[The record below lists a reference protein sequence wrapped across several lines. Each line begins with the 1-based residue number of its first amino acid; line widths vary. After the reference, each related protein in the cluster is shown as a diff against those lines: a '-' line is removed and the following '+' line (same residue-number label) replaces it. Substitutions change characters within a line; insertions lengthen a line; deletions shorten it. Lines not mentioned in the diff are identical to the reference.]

1 MNAGDSIAVIDL
13 LFGDS
18 GKGTTV
24 EALTRQY
31 GFKTIVRFNG
41 GPQAAHTVVR
51 SDGRW
56 HTFRQFG
63 SGSFEPNVRTVC
75 SRFMLIDP
83 AAQMHEAEQL
93 AHLGVPRVFQRLF
106 VDERCLIV
114 TAWHRL
120 LGRIREL
127 DRGDQRHG
135 STGHGV
141 GEAVRYARLFP
152 DRALRVRHLASLQE
166 TNVRLRELKA
176 FAIDQAE
183 QCTFAHE
190 QSRALFR
197 QMRDELFF
205 WEQCE
210 TYLTWH
216 RTRPFHRV
224 EDDAGWRAL
233 LADEPLL
240 FEGAQGVLLDP
251 VYGFPPHVTKT
262 DVTDRSLQALEQE
275 WRLPRPVKR
284 LGVLR
289 GYATRHGSGPFLGE
303 EKIFP
308 LTETHNIENPW
319 QGSMRFGWHHPELL
333 RRSRA
338 ALLRLD
344 GVTITC
350 LDQLAGQSARIV
362 SEPGSFHWSHLAAK
376 ARFLEPDLRA
386 FLNVFIREL
395 RVPIRL
401 LSFGPTF
408 EDKRFLS
415 SDFSP
420 L

>member
-93 AHLGVPRVFQRLF
+93 AHLGVPRIFERLF

-114 TAWHRL
+114 TTWHRL

-135 STGHGV
+135 STGQGV
-141 GEAVRYARLFP
+141 GETVRYAQLFP
-152 DRALRVRHLASLQE
+152 EQALRVRHLSPRRELHARLQE
-166 TNVRLRELKA
+166 LRA
-176 FAIDQAE
+176 CMIDQAE
-183 QCTFAHE
+183 QC
-190 QSRALFR
+190 ALAT
-197 QMRDELFF
+197 E
-205 WEQCE
+205 E
-210 TYLTWH
+210 
-216 RTRPFHRV
+216 V
-224 EDDAGWRAL
+224 RAL
-233 LADEPLL
+233 LADMRRPEVFQHDFVHCAAWRERVTHRVENDAQWRALLGDEPVL

-262 DVTDRSLQALEQE
+262 DVTDRSLQALEHE
-275 WRLPRPVKR
+275 WQLPRLVKR

-289 GYATRHGSGPFLGE
+289 GYATRHGAGPFPGE
-303 EKIFP
+303 EKTFS
-308 LTETHNIENPW
+308 LTETHNVENPW

-338 ALLRLD
+338 ALLHLD
-344 GVTITC
+344 GIAITC
-350 LDQLAGQSARIV
+350 LDQLAGRSVRMV

-386 FLNVFIREL
+386 FLDVFMREL
-395 RVPIRL
+395 RAPVRL

>member
-1 MNAGDSIAVIDL
+1 
-13 LFGDS
+13 
-18 GKGTTV
+18 
-24 EALTRQY
+24 
-31 GFKTIVRFNG
+31 
-41 GPQAAHTVVR
+41 
-51 SDGRW
+51 
-56 HTFRQFG
+56 
-63 SGSFEPNVRTVC
+63 
-75 SRFMLIDP
+75 
-83 AAQMHEAEQL
+83 
-93 AHLGVPRVFQRLF
+93 
-106 VDERCLIV
+106 LIV
-114 TAWHRL
+114 TTWHRL

-135 STGHGV
+135 STGQGV
-141 GEAVRYARLFP
+141 GETVRYARLFP
-152 DRALRVRHLASLQE
+152 DRALRVRHLAHSQE
-166 TNVRLRELKA
+166 MKARLRELKA

-183 QCTFAHE
+183 QCALASE
-190 QSRALFR
+190 QGRALIG
-197 QMRDELFF
+197 QMRDVMLF

-210 TYLTWH
+210 TCLTWRQSGVQCVESDANW
-216 RTRPFHRV
+216 RT
-224 EDDAGWRAL
+224 L
-233 LADEPLL
+233 LGDEPLL

-262 DVTDRSLQALEQE
+262 DVTDRPLQALEQE
-275 WRLPRPVKR
+275 WQLPRPVKR

-289 GYATRHGSGPFLGE
+289 GYATRHGAGPFPGE
-303 EKIFP
+303 EKTFS
-308 LTETHNIENPW
+308 LTETHNVENPW

-338 ALLRLD
+338 ALLHLD
-344 GVTITC
+344 GIAITC
-350 LDQLAGQSARIV
+350 LDQLAGRSVRMV

-386 FLNVFIREL
+386 FLDVFVREL
-395 RVPIRL
+395 RAPVRL